1 MRMAPEYPRR
11 DSLKNALLEEL
22 GVSEAI
28 VRDGHEVIPRFRIV
42 APREQFV
49 ILLRLP
55 EDTAERPHCI
65 HLVGLFMA
73 WKMATAFII
82 SCELRDPHSISSF
95 AVARDERN
103 GIMRRIDRGPPLSF
117 APIAALAEGGIE
129 RELTALLP
137 RKQTTMTREMVAELE
152 FVFGKDGEMPAMRVR

>member
-1 MRMAPEYPRR
+1 MRMAPAYPRR
-11 DSLKNALLEEL
+11 DGLKNALLEEL

-28 VRDGHEVIPRFRIV
+28 VRDGYEVIPRFRIV

-49 ILLRLP
+49 ILLRPP
-55 EDTAERPHCI
+55 EGTAERPHCI
-65 HLVGLFMA
+65 HLVGRFMA

-95 AVARDERN
+95 AVTRDERN
-103 GIMRRIDRGPPLSF
+103 GITRHIDRGPPLSF
-117 APIAALAEGGIE
+117 APLAALAEGRIE

-152 FVFGKDGEMPAMRVR
+152 FVFGNDGKMPAMRVR

>member
-1 MRMAPEYPRR
+1 MRMAPAYPRR

-28 VRDGHEVIPRFRIV
+28 VRDGHEVIPRYRIV

-55 EDTAERPHCI
+55 EDTADRPPRLD
-65 HLVGLFMA
+65 LVGLFMA

-82 SCELRDPHSISSF
+82 SCELREPHAISSL
-95 AVARDERN
+95 AVARDERY
-103 GIMRRIDRGPPLSF
+103 GIVRRIDRGPPLAF
-117 APIAALAEGGIE
+117 APIAALPEGGIE
-129 RELTALLP
+129 WDLTALLP
-137 RKQTTMTREMVAELE
+137 GKQTTMTRKTVAELE
-152 FVFGKDGEMPAMRVR
+152 FVFGKDGKMPAMRVR